1 MLNCLQ
7 NYFRIPDEFL
17 QERLCDALR
26 DSAEFWALR
35 NRLPQCDNNCLSSFD
50 LDQLIEH
57 LLYETY
63 VVKSNPGMLTKATQ
77 LGYYLVRPLM
87 SVSMRKH
94 LQRRALKGWGEIS
107 FPHWPVDTTVDE
119 LMKQTL
125 TLAIDDASEVPF
137 IWFWP
142 EGHKSSLIITHDVE
156 TAAGRDFCETLM
168 DIDESYGFK
177 SAFQIVPE
185 QRYEAPES
193 FLNRIREHGHE
204 VNIHGLNHDGRLF
217 SSQELFSIRAEKI
230 NEYGRKFG
238 AKGFRSP
245 VLYRNADWMH
255 KLDFEYDMTFPNV
268 GHLDAQRGG
277 CCTVM
282 PYFIGNMVE
291 LPLTTI
297 QDYSLFNILGNF
309 SIDLWKEQIA
319 IISANNGLISF
330 NIHPD
335 YLKEKKAMDT
345 YTSLLAY
352 LKDYV
357 AANNVWAALPGEVAG
372 WWRAR
377 NNMTLKQLG
386 ETPGSDS
393 TYLSRARRARAFIQ
407 ENQLILEP
415 KEN

>member
-1 MLNCLQ
+1 MSTQ
-7 NYFRIPDEFL
+7 ISRYFKIPDEIAAKVRPA
-17 QERLCDALR
+17 EALPDYVR
-26 DSAEFWALR
+26 ELVTCEGICYV
-35 NRLPQCDNNCLSSFD
+35 PFD
-50 LDQLIEH
+50 LCEIVENLRKEKYAPRQTEDISLSKK
-57 LLYETY
+57 
-63 VVKSNPGMLTKATQ
+63 VVRYL
-77 LGYYLVRPLM
+77 YYLLRPML
-87 SVSMRKH
+87 SVSMRKR
-94 LQRRALKGWGEIS
+94 LQRRALKGWDTIA

-125 TLAIDDASEVPF
+125 KLIIDDSSEVPF

-142 EGHKSSLIITHDVE
+142 DGHKSSLIITHDVE
-156 TAAGRDFCETLM
+156 TASGRDFCENLM

-185 QRYEAPES
+185 RRYEVSES
-193 FLNRIREHGHE
+193 FLERIRERGHE

-217 SSQELFSIRAEKI
+217 SSLKLFSIRAEKI
-230 NEYGRKFG
+230 NKYGQKFA

-245 VLYRNADWMH
+245 VLYRNVEWMH
-255 KLDFEYDMTFPNV
+255 KLDFDYDMTFPNV
-268 GHLDAQRGG
+268 GHLDPQRGG

-319 IISANNGLISF
+319 VISANNGLISF

-335 YLKEKKAMDT
+335 YLKGKKAMDT

-352 LKDYV
+352 LKDFV
-357 AANNVWAALPGEVAG
+357 AANDVWAALPGDVAG

-377 NNMTLKQLG
+377 DNMSITSASEISGPDHKHLAL
-386 ETPGSDS
+386 
-393 TYLSRARRARAFIQ
+393 ARRALAYLKCD
-407 ENQLILEP
+407 QLVLSS
-415 KEN
+415 N